1 MKLISLF
8 ALTIL
13 LSITSACRK
22 APMENLETPDW
33 SEYTHG
39 NTTSPDYN
47 MVFKQDEIIRID
59 IVISADDW
67 SIMQTD
73 LAANLTGGGGPPGMI
88 SDFDP
93 VWVPSSLF
101 YNGIEWYQVGI
112 RYKGN
117 SSLSSSYQQGIKKL
131 SFKLDFDQFEDTYP
145 AIKNQR
151 FYGFKQL
158 SLKNNYD
165 DLSLIR
171 ERVGSDLFR
180 QFGLASPKVTFC
192 ALYVDFGSGLQY
204 FGLYSMVEEVDD
216 TVLESQ
222 FGSET
227 GNLYKPDGPAASFA
241 QGRYNED
248 EMEKKNNEASGDYTD
263 VQGLYSVIN
272 NDNRVTDPT
281 QWKADLEGIFQTDIF
296 LKWLA
301 ANTVMQNWDT
311 YGKMTHNYFLYNN
324 PSTNQL
330 TWIPWDNNEALQE
343 GKMGSALSLSLDEVG
358 NTWPLIRYLLDDATY
373 NQKYREYMLQ
383 FIQEVFI
390 PNEMIPVYSAYYS
403 LLKEAVYAEEPY
415 YTFLHSDAGFDQ
427 AIEALKTHVQ
437 QRNDAVQAYLNQK

>member
-151 FYGFKQL
+151 FYGFKQIN
-158 SLKNNYD
+158 LKNNYD
-165 DLSLIR
+165 DLSMIR

-180 QFGLASPKVTFC
+180 QFGVASPLVTFC
-192 ALYVDFGSGLQY
+192 ALYVDFGSGPQY
-204 FGLYSMVEEVDD
+204 FGLYSLVEEVDD
-216 TVLESQ
+216 TMLESQ

-241 QGRYNED
+241 QGRYNDD
-248 EMEKKNNEASGDYTD
+248 EMEKKNNEAAGDYTD
-263 VQGLYSVIN
+263 VQALYSVIN
-272 NDNRVTDPT
+272 NANRVADPS
-281 QWKADLEGIFQTDIF
+281 QWKADLEGVFQTDIF

-301 ANTVMQNWDT
+301 ANTVIQNWDT
-311 YGKMTHNYFLYNN
+311 YGRMTHNYYLYNN
-324 PSTNQL
+324 PVGNQL

-343 GKMGSALSLSLDEVG
+343 GKMGSALSLSLDEVSS
-358 NTWPLIRYLLDDATY
+358 NWPLIRYLLDDATY

-390 PNEMIPVYSAYYS
+390 PNEMITRYNTYSS
-403 LLKEAVYAEEPY
+403 LLQDAAYAEASP
-415 YTFLHSDAGFDQ
+415 YTFLHSDADFGQ